1 MEAAAEEHVRCER
14 RRYHACKPSCE
25 RVRGSELTGSVIIIK
40 RVYFPPF
47 PFAQVQKVV
56 RAQPLANVMIQY
68 GQRFK
73 T

>member
-1 MEAAAEEHVRCER
+1 MSAANDVDILPASHPASER
-14 RRYHACKPSCE
+14 EGR
-25 RVRGSELTGSVIIIK
+25 SELTGSVIIIK

-68 GQRFK
+68 GQRL
-73 T
+73 TT